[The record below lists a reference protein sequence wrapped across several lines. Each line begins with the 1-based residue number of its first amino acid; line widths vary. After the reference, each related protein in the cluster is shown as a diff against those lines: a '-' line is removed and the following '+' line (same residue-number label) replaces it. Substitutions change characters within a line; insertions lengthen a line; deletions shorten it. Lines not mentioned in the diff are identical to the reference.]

1 MIQVDLLANGL
12 TCIMNLCWRKYA
24 AARYCQREN
33 TDVTIRD
40 ATKRDGTR
48 PHVRCIVAGLI
59 NKPSVFFTL
68 DSWLSVR

>member
-48 PHVRCIVAGLI
+48 LQVPFIVAGLI
-59 NKPSVFFTL
+59 NKSFVFFYL
-68 DSWLSVR
+68 RFMA